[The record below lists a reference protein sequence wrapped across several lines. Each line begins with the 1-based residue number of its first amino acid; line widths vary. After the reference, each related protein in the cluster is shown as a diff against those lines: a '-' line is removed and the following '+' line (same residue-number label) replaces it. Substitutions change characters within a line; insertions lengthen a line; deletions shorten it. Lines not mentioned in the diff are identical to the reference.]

1 MNRRSNHRGF
11 SLVEALVALTIVT
24 VAGAA
29 LLVQVGNESRFSVES
44 VDYTAA
50 QGIAQQLMDEIAGCK
65 YVSDSQAPTSN
76 VFGPSAWEAAG
87 VGRQRYDDIDDYDG
101 YTASPPV
108 DRYGVALGQ
117 NDTLGNLRHAGFR
130 TTTNAFTG
138 WRETVSVYY
147 VSNANP
153 SVRMAAGVPSNYR
166 AVEVIIT
173 YTDAVEGTIE
183 LARLRRLF
191 SYVPA
196 PT

>member
-1 MNRRSNHRGF
+1 MKRQVHPRGF
-11 SLVEALVALTIVT
+11 SLVEALVALSIVT
-24 VAGAA
+24 IAGAA
-29 LLVQVGNESRFSVES
+29 LLVQVGGESRFSVES
-44 VDYTAA
+44 VDYTVA

-76 VFGPSAWEAAG
+76 VFGPTAWELAG

-108 DRYGVALGQ
+108 DRYGVALGT
-117 NDTLGNLRHAGFR
+117 NDAFGNMRHAQFR
-130 TTTNAFTG
+130 TAAGAFTG
-138 WRETVSVYY
+138 WRETVNVYY
-147 VSNANP
+147 VSNADP
-153 SVRMAAGVPSNYR
+153 SVRMAAGAPSNYR

-173 YTDAVEGTIE
+173 YTDAVEGAVE

-191 SYVPA
+191 CYVPT